1 MKRDIKV
8 AICGELPTAYNLLLT
23 NGVVQIER
31 FMDATEIPNEEKYN
45 MILIY
50 APHADGL
57 FNVKYSVLGNYN
69 IPVLLL
75 SEPCS
80 KAALD
85 HLQTVIEHID
95 VNLSKAEVIRCG

>member
-23 NGVVQIER
+23 NGIVRIER
-31 FMDATEIPNEEKYN
+31 YMDATEIPCEEMYD

-75 SEPCS
+75 GEPSS
-80 KAALD
+80 KAALNN
-85 HLQTVIEHID
+85 LQ
-95 VNLSKAEVIRCG
+95 EVIDHINVNPSMSEVVCCG